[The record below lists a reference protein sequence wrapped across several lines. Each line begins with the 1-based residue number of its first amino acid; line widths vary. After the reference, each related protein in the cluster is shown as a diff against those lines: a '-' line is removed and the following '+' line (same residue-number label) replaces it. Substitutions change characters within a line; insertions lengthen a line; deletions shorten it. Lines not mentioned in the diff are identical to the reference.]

1 MTNGTSSD
9 TSAARTD
16 ISTRDRGILI
26 LLSSILGSLGVD
38 RFYRGQI
45 GLGILKLL
53 TAGGCGIWALV
64 DSIIAMVGAV
74 PRDSDG
80 KWIIDGKT
88 RDKLR
93 AGVSNFSRKDKGV
106 LILLSTLLGIFG
118 VDRFYR
124 GQIGLGIV
132 KLLTVGGFGIWVI
145 IDSIIYMIADLP
157 LDFPALRSAIAAG

>member
-1 MTNGTSSD
+1 MSD
-9 TSAARTD
+9 ITT
-16 ISTRDRGILI
+16 STRDKGILI
-26 LLSSILGSLGVD
+26 LLSTLLGSLGVD

-53 TAGGCGIWALV
+53 TAGGCGIWAIV
-64 DSIIAMVGAV
+64 DSIIYMVGSLPA
-74 PRDSDG
+74 DSDG
-80 KWIIDGKT
+80 KWIVDGKT
-88 RDKLR
+88 GDKIR
-93 AGVSNFSRKDKGV
+93 SGISDFSRKDKGV

-157 LDFPALRSAIAAG
+157 LDSDGMPIADRKTVELLAKR